1 MKTESLMRRRARVLA
16 RRHGPASPLW
26 RRRIAMALGA
36 ILVGLVAL
44 LFAEM
49 ANLAI
54 ALFRSRVASIR

>member
-1 MKTESLMRRRARVLA
+1 
-16 RRHGPASPLW
+16 
-26 RRRIAMALGA
+26 MALGA